1 MEAVREWSLMD
12 CPLCQEP
19 IGNVIEHVKKCSVD
33 HQRLMNVGLMS
44 LEEYNIINNIEGVAE
59 TTPPTKQ

>member
-1 MEAVREWSLMD
+1 MD

-19 IGNVIEHVKKCSVD
+19 IGDVIEHVKKCSVD

-44 LEEYNIINNIEGVAE
+44 LEEYNIINNIKRDAP
-59 TTPPTKQ
+59 TSPSTKQ

>member
-1 MEAVREWSLMD
+1 MN

-19 IGNVIEHVKKCSVD
+19 IGDVIEHVKKCSVD

>member
-1 MEAVREWSLMD
+1 MN

-19 IGNVIEHVKKCSVD
+19 IGDVIEHVKTCQVD

-44 LEEYNIINNIEGVAE
+44 LEEYNIINNIKRDVDA
-59 TTPPTKQ
+59 PPLTKQ